1 MQSGIRIITG
11 DEGDERMKALVLA
24 GGFPQIAL
32 IQELKKRNIE
42 VVLADYNAEPVAKPY
57 ADKYYQESTL
67 DVLKIKEIAVSEAVD
82 FLITVC
88 TDQALLTV
96 AKVSEELGLPC
107 YIDYKTALN
116 VTNKQY
122 MKDVFMR
129 HGIPT
134 SKYVILR
141 EFDEE
146 KIKGFR
152 YPLIVKPV
160 DCNSSK
166 GVRRCDNIEELKE
179 FFNEAVKMSRTDTA
193 IIEEFVAGKELSV
206 DVYVENG
213 EAKLLDITTSEKI
226 KDKDK
231 FVIFRTW
238 HPARISETV
247 VEKIQDAVQKIADAF
262 VIKNAPMLVQ
272 LLADGDDIYVIEFSA
287 RTGGGVK
294 HISIERRA
302 GVDIVAATVDVTLFG
317 KSDVVVKMPKN
328 KYMVDEYIYCRQGVY
343 DHIEGSDHLLE
354 QHIISDFYSFKWRG
368 AEFETIKNSGDR
380 VAGFSIEGDTFD
392 ELKEK
397 HDQCN
402 AVLKV
407 VDINGSDMMRHDLLE
422 PFDIE
427 ES

>member
-1 MQSGIRIITG
+1 
-11 DEGDERMKALVLA
+11 MKALVLA

-32 IQELKKRNIE
+32 IQKLKRRNIE
-42 VVLADYNAEPVAKPY
+42 VVLADYNLEPVAKPY

-67 DVLKIKEIAVSEAVD
+67 DVPKIKEIAVSESVD

-96 AKVSEELGLPC
+96 ARISEELGLPC

-134 SKYVILR
+134 SKYVILKDL
-141 EFDEE
+141 DES
-146 KIKGFR
+146 KIEGFR

-166 GVRRCDNIEELKE
+166 GVRRCDTIEELRN
-179 FFNEAVKMSRTDTA
+179 FFKEAVSLSRTDTA
-193 IIEEFVAGKELSV
+193 IVEEFVEGKELSV
-206 DVYVENG
+206 DAYIENG
-213 EAKLLDITTSEKI
+213 KAKLLDITTSEKI
-226 KDKDK
+226 KDHDK

-238 HPARISETV
+238 HPARISEAV
-247 VEKIQDAVQKIADAF
+247 VGKIQCAVQKIADSF
-262 VIKNAPMLVQ
+262 LIKNAPMLIQ
-272 LLADGDDIYVIEFSA
+272 LLVENDEIYIIEFSA

-294 HISIERRA
+294 HISIEYRS
-302 GVDIVAATVDVTLFG
+302 GVDIIDTVIDLTLYG
-317 KSDVVVKMPKN
+317 KAEIKIRPPET
-328 KYMVDEYIYCRQGVY
+328 KYMVDEYIYCKPGVY
-343 DHIEGSDHLLE
+343 DHAEGVDFLIEQGYAL
-354 QHIISDFYSFKWRG
+354 DFYSFKWKG
-368 AEFETIKNSGDR
+368 AEFETISNSGDR
-380 VAGFSIEGDTFD
+380 VAGFSIEADTFD
-392 ELKEK
+392 ELKKK
-397 HDQCN
+397 HDKCN
-402 AVLKV
+402 SLLKI
-407 VDINGSDMMRHDLLE
+407 VDNKGFDIMRHDLLE